1 MVLMATISPFQ
12 FCAWER
18 SGIMPRVGYLLR

>member
-1 MVLMATISPFQ
+1 MGLMATISPFQ

-18 SGIMPRVGYLLR
+18 SGIMPRVGHLPR